1 MKHSV
6 SVMLLVVGLVGSGI
20 VLMHDVREAQAAVR
34 APVRAAQS
42 KLCVHRVLQ
51 SRSLYH

>member
-34 APVRAAQS
+34 APVRGG
-42 KLCVHRVLQ
+42 CEG
-51 SRSLYH
+51 